1 VRRAMA
7 IQLIINRE
15 WGLSMNENPLQGSF
29 VIDELTDLVE
39 DAVLAEFDR
48 ISERGGVLG
57 AMETGYQRGKIQDE
71 SMLYEHRK
79 HDGTLPIVGVN
90 TFVREG
96 SAGPVEIELA
106 RATEAEKKSQLDRLA
121 DFRARPEHSRW
132 RAYALISY
140 FMVVAAT
147 LAGQLYTDNVL
158 SAYVRVQRVELPAM
172 TQIFVRNDSG
182 KSWRD
187 VRIVLNGI
195 YQYRT
200 DEVIPGGHVMLPVNK
215 FAIRDQLG
223 KPTFA
228 PRNIAP
234 KTLLVDTSGGRYE
247 TEFRE

>member
-1 VRRAMA
+1 MGAVPAKGGPAAASTPVAPKKVSFGAALGNGLAAATRA
-7 IQLIINRE
+7 LI
-15 WGLSMNENPLQGSF
+15 
-29 VIDELTDLVE
+29 
-39 DAVLAEFDR
+39 
-48 ISERGGVLG
+48 
-57 AMETGYQRGKIQDE
+57 
-71 SMLYEHRK
+71 
-79 HDGTLPIVGVN
+79 
-90 TFVREG
+90 
-96 SAGPVEIELA
+96 
-106 RATEAEKKSQLDRLA
+106 RATSWIFGQVASRSGNALA

-147 LAGQLYTDNVL
+147 LAGQLYTDNVI

-200 DEVIPGGHVMLPVNK
+200 DEVVPGGHVMLPVNK

-228 PRNIAP
+228 PRSIAP